1 MLSVLGVLGVWHGRH
16 CRNGTSPKKI
26 LGENEMECKS
36 CSEVY
41 CFYCGGSGVLKDG
54 MPCDECDGEVEEL
67 EDEDSEDAV

>member
-1 MLSVLGVLGVWHGRH
+1 
-16 CRNGTSPKKI
+16 
-26 LGENEMECKS
+26 MECKS